1 MRMPIAVDPVG
12 QSPLQALGNNSI
24 ILLNSNIIHY
34 HHSLSFFRTKPA
46 APRNYDNI
54 ISQAFVTTKRID
66 PDLKKKLLKLLRK
79 VEEEDEGYLFADPV
93 TDDIAPGYSKIIRE
107 PMDFQKINSKFQN
120 RMYENIDQLRD
131 DMYKMFDNCE
141 QYNEPDSCFVVEA
154 HRLREVV
161 DNTIAEIIDGN
172 F

>member
-1 MRMPIAVDPVG
+1 
-12 QSPLQALGNNSI
+12 
-24 ILLNSNIIHY
+24 
-34 HHSLSFFRTKPA
+34 
-46 APRNYDNI
+46 
-54 ISQAFVTTKRID
+54 
-66 PDLKKKLLKLLRK
+66 LKKKLLKLLRK

-154 HRLREVV
+154 HRLRDIV
-161 DNTIAEIIDGN
+161 DETLAAINAGTI
-172 F
+172 